1 MTFTFTFIIVQKGF
15 PGGSVGKCRFDPWVG
30 KIPWRRKW
38 QPNPVFLPGKFQEKR
53 SLADYSPWGHNELGM
68 TGHKTRLLAKAKD
81 LSSLFVVIKLY
92 FPLDSLHCPLC
103 KSIPYTH
110 HLKIRQGFGG
120 RDKEFWVLISG
131 LHTIL
136 RALVFL
142 FLILE

>member
-1 MTFTFTFIIVQKGF
+1 MSYASN
-15 PGGSVGKCRFDPWVG
+15 PGGAFGKESTCQGRRRQRHALDPWVG

-103 KSIPYTH
+103 KSIPSNPSP
-110 HLKIRQGFGG
+110 QN
-120 RDKEFWVLISG
+120 
-131 LHTIL
+131 
-136 RALVFL
+136 
-142 FLILE
+142 